1 MKKLILTGLSF
12 LFAVTLTFA
21 QQSDVET
28 KATAVTTELTEKL
41 TLTADQ
47 QTAVYTIVLEKVKA
61 KHALKADT
69 TQSADDVKKQ
79 MEAIKNTSSSKIAE
93 LLNDEQKAI
102 FIKHLEEKESKKDA
116 KP

>member
-12 LFAVTLTFA
+12 LFAITLTFA

-28 KATAVTTELTEKL
+28 KAKEVTTELTEKL

-47 QTAVYTIVLEKVKA
+47 QTAVHTIVLEKIKA

-69 TQSADDVKKQ
+69 TQSAEDVKLQ
-79 MEAIKNTSSSKIAE
+79 IDAIKNTSTSKIAE
-93 LLNDEQKAI
+93 LLNDDQKAI
-102 FIKHLEEKESKKDA
+102 FIKHLEEKQAKKEE
-116 KP
+116 KQ